1 MSKLW
6 CKLWNFVL
14 NTFTS
19 AIELVG
25 TLLETVG
32 TVLVDVLGAVAE
44 SVGNALG
51 FSGSTILLLGLGA
64 LVYFAITGDKDK
76 PKSEVRQELPTG
88 AIPYGY

>member
-32 TVLVDVLGAVAE
+32 TVLVDVLGAVTD
-44 SVGNALG
+44 SLGKALG
-51 FSGSTILLLGLGA
+51 ISGSTVLWIGLGVLA
-64 LVYFAITGDKDK
+64 YFIFTGDDKDNAAAK
-76 PKSEVRQELPTG
+76 PTVGNLG
-88 AIPYGY
+88 AISNGN

>member
-32 TVLVDVLGAVAE
+32 TVLVEVLGSVAE
-44 SVGNALG
+44 SLGNALG

-64 LVYFAITGDKDK
+64 LVYFALTGDDEEKRVV
-76 PKSEVRQELPTG
+76 SQSSNSSGVTS
-88 AIPYGY
+88 YGY